1 MTCAEFSRFYS
12 DFRDGNDPALAAS
25 MRWHATHCATCAQH
39 ARTML
44 ISSDVAARC
53 ATHTVGHGQEVRPGI
68 AGVLVVA
75 AYATDIGEGGELE
88 LHLRSSKKVL
98 PIRIWVPKVIVVGWV
113 IRWLLT

>member
-25 MRWHATHCATCAQH
+25 TRWHATHCATCAQH

-53 ATHTVGHGQEVRPGI
+53 AIEHEDTGEHSLSALFATQRI
-68 AGVLVVA
+68 A
-75 AYATDIGEGGELE
+75 
-88 LHLRSSKKVL
+88 
-98 PIRIWVPKVIVVGWV
+98 
-113 IRWLLT
+113 